1 MMKHSFTLTHTM
13 VDIESRRH
21 GHISVFCIPSI
32 QWNPGLLYVI
42 DMFFRLELCPRM
54 INWIYICIH
63 KEFKIPFLVL
73 YLPQIIWQM
82 YDLFKYLLL
91 QYYQW
96 ATRLTI
102 FVIPVNTTSQKRHE
116 KNYTWWNI
124 YILLSIGCF
133 KIIGKHKRNIVRVI
147 FILIETIKLYW
158 LLYIAPVSS
167 FCHFLSFGN
176 VKQ

>member
-1 MMKHSFTLTHTM
+1 MVHCLKVNVSTYCVFVTPMVLSKSIACWLSNDEAFIHTHTHTM

-42 DMFFRLELCPRM
+42 DMFFWLEFCPRM

-73 YLPQIIWQM
+73 YLPRIIWQM
-82 YDLFKYLLL
+82 YDLFKHLLL

-96 ATRLTI
+96 ATRI
-102 FVIPVNTTSQKRHE
+102 
-116 KNYTWWNI
+116 
-124 YILLSIGCF
+124 
-133 KIIGKHKRNIVRVI
+133 
-147 FILIETIKLYW
+147 
-158 LLYIAPVSS
+158 
-167 FCHFLSFGN
+167 
-176 VKQ
+176 

>member
-1 MMKHSFTLTHTM
+1 MVHCLKVNVSTYCVFVTPMVLSKSIARWLSNDEAFIHTHTHTM

-54 INWIYICIH
+54 INWICICIH

-73 YLPQIIWQM
+73 YLPRIIWQM

-96 ATRLTI
+96 ATRITI
-102 FVIPVNTTSQKRHE
+102 FVIPVNTTSQKRNE
-116 KNYTWWNI
+116 TNYTWWNI
-124 YILLSIGCF
+124 Y
-133 KIIGKHKRNIVRVI
+133 
-147 FILIETIKLYW
+147 TI
-158 LLYIAPVSS
+158 
-167 FCHFLSFGN
+167 
-176 VKQ
+176 

>member
-1 MMKHSFTLTHTM
+1 MVHCLKVNVSTYCVFVTPMVLSKSIARWLSNDEAFIHTHTHTM

-42 DMFFRLELCPRM
+42 DMFFRLKLCPRM

-73 YLPQIIWQM
+73 YLPRIIWQM

-96 ATRLTI
+96 ATRITI
-102 FVIPVNTTSQKRHE
+102 FVIPVNTTSQKRNE
-116 KNYTWWNI
+116 TNYTWWNI
-124 YILLSIGCF
+124 Y
-133 KIIGKHKRNIVRVI
+133 
-147 FILIETIKLYW
+147 TI
-158 LLYIAPVSS
+158 
-167 FCHFLSFGN
+167 
-176 VKQ
+176 

>member
-1 MMKHSFTLTHTM
+1 MVYCLKVNVLTYCVFVTPMVLSKSIARWLSNDEAFIHTHTHTM

-73 YLPQIIWQM
+73 YLPRIIWQM

-96 ATRLTI
+96 ATRISI
-102 FVIPVNTTSQKRHE
+102 FD
-116 KNYTWWNI
+116 
-124 YILLSIGCF
+124 
-133 KIIGKHKRNIVRVI
+133 
-147 FILIETIKLYW
+147 
-158 LLYIAPVSS
+158 
-167 FCHFLSFGN
+167 
-176 VKQ
+176 

>member
-1 MMKHSFTLTHTM
+1 MVHCLKVNVLTYCVFVTPMVLSKSIARWLSNDEAFIHTHTHTM

-42 DMFFRLELCPRM
+42 DMFFRLKLCPRM

-63 KEFKIPFLVL
+63 KEFKIPYLVL
-73 YLPQIIWQM
+73 YLPRIIWQM

-96 ATRLTI
+96 ATRITI
-102 FVIPVNTTSQKRHE
+102 FVIPVNTTSQKRNE
-116 KNYTWWNI
+116 TNYTWWNI
-124 YILLSIGCF
+124 Y
-133 KIIGKHKRNIVRVI
+133 
-147 FILIETIKLYW
+147 TI
-158 LLYIAPVSS
+158 
-167 FCHFLSFGN
+167 
-176 VKQ
+176 

>member
-1 MMKHSFTLTHTM
+1 MVHCLKVNVSTYCVFVTPMVLSKSIARWLSNDEAFIHTHTHTM

-54 INWIYICIH
+54 TNWIYICIH

-73 YLPQIIWQM
+73 HLPPIIWQM
-82 YDLFKYLLL
+82 YDLFKYLVL

-96 ATRLTI
+96 ATRISI
-102 FVIPVNTTSQKRHE
+102 FD
-116 KNYTWWNI
+116 
-124 YILLSIGCF
+124 
-133 KIIGKHKRNIVRVI
+133 
-147 FILIETIKLYW
+147 
-158 LLYIAPVSS
+158 
-167 FCHFLSFGN
+167 
-176 VKQ
+176 

>member
-1 MMKHSFTLTHTM
+1 MVHCLKVNVSTYCVFVTPMVLSKSIARWLSNDEAFIHTHTHTM

-54 INWIYICIH
+54 INWIYICIY

-73 YLPQIIWQM
+73 YLPRIIWQM

-96 ATRLTI
+96 ATRITI
-102 FVIPVNTTSQKRHE
+102 FVIPVNTTSQKRNE
-116 KNYTWWNI
+116 TNYTWWNI
-124 YILLSIGCF
+124 Y
-133 KIIGKHKRNIVRVI
+133 
-147 FILIETIKLYW
+147 TI
-158 LLYIAPVSS
+158 
-167 FCHFLSFGN
+167 
-176 VKQ
+176 

>member
-1 MMKHSFTLTHTM
+1 MSSASQAFSETLGYCMLLICSFDLSYVLEWLT
-13 VDIESRRH
+13 EST
-21 GHISVFCIPSI
+21 FC
-32 QWNPGLLYVI
+32 N
-42 DMFFRLELCPRM
+42 
-54 INWIYICIH
+54 H

-96 ATRLTI
+96 ATRILI
-102 FVIPVNTTSQKRHE
+102 FDKPVNTTSQKHHE

-124 YILLSIGCF
+124 YIHVLFSIGCF
-133 KIIGKHKRNIVRVI
+133 KIIGKHNRDIVRFI
-147 FILIETIKLYW
+147 FISIETIKLYW
-158 LLYIAPVSS
+158 LLFIAPVSS
-167 FCHFLSFGN
+167 FLSLSFGN